1 MKETNHKIMP
11 LVILGILF
19 FTFGYIT
26 WTNSSLIPFLK
37 IACQLQSDSQAFL
50 VASAFYLA
58 YFFLPIPSSW
68 VLKKI
73 GFLNGMIVGL
83 LVVVLGSLV
92 FIPAA
97 NMRDF
102 NVFLLGL
109 FLQGTGLALLQ
120 TAVNPY
126 ISIIGPIES
135 AAKRISIMGICN
147 KIAGMLAPIVLGG
160 IVLNKM
166 EDFEKQLKNA
176 IDISDKNA
184 LLDGLAQRIITPYIL
199 LSVGLLIVAAVLW
212 LSKLPEIKEEED
224 LVLNDDKTAKKN
236 VFQFP
241 NLVFGALAIVF
252 YVAAEVI
259 AGDGIGQYGKNIG
272 ISLDEA
278 KLFPAYT
285 LSTMLIGYV
294 LGILFIPKYIS
305 QENALKWSAMVGII
319 FTMGVVFTSGYV
331 SVLFIALM
339 GLSNALMWP
348 AIFPLGIKGLGK
360 FTKIGSAIMIMGIG
374 PGGGIIPLL
383 YSWLAGKT
391 SPQMGFIVMGLCYV
405 YILFFAVYGHK
416 KKSW

>member
-102 NVFLLGL
+102 NV